1 MADEVMFGTPE
12 TWGMKVG
19 QFIEEKE
26 NILPQPKPQD
36 VIEKRRKD
44 SLRKFLFDYPGAVEQ
59 ETVDYI
65 KREELAKGT
74 GGSFKDYINRGEE
87 YQDLT
92 FEEWLR
98 YLQSS
103 G

>member
-36 VIEKRRKD
+36 VI
-44 SLRKFLFDYPGAVEQ
+44 
-59 ETVDYI
+59 
-65 KREELAKGT
+65 
-74 GGSFKDYINRGEE
+74 
-87 YQDLT
+87 
-92 FEEWLR
+92 
-98 YLQSS
+98 
-103 G
+103 

>member
-36 VIEKRRKD
+36 VIEQRRKD

-65 KREELAKGT
+65 QERADELFRECRKIIRTKEKRLWC
-74 GGSFKDYINRGEE
+74 YRE
-87 YQDLT
+87 YDK
-92 FEEWLR
+92 
-98 YLQSS
+98 S
-103 G
+103 